1 MDHHLLHRSWA
12 EINLDHIA
20 HNVRAVRSRVHKS
33 CEILGVVKADAYG
46 HGVARV
52 VPVMLANG
60 ITRLAVSMLDEAIE
74 LRMTGV
80 DVPILVMSYTDPGRA
95 AEILRHGITQT
106 VYTRELALA
115 LSQAAQKL
123 NMNAR
128 IHIKVDTGM
137 GRLGFLAGYEAIK
150 AITWIRTLPGIIVEG
165 LYTHFATA
173 DEKDTS
179 YTEKQ
184 FELFMGISREL
195 DRIGL
200 PIPLKHVCNSAA
212 TMRFPA
218 MHLDMVRPG
227 LILYGMVPEGCPDA
241 WLDLRPAMC
250 LKSSI
255 ILVKDVPA
263 GTAIS
268 YGRRFVTASP
278 GKIGTIPIG
287 YADGYARRLSG
298 KARVLV
304 KGRRVPVVGSIC
316 MDNCMIELTDLTEQ
330 DVRIGEEVVLFGRQA
345 HEDRIDEISVDE
357 LAGWLD
363 SINYEVTCLIGRRV
377 PRAYRLNGEIEYVQ
391 SYLLKQ

>member
-363 SINYEVTCLIGRRV
+363 SINYEVPCLIGRRV